1 MGIEEWINRIHCGD
15 AYKLLRQMPSESV
28 DCVVTSPPY
37 YGLRVYGETSTRI
50 FNGDPNCQHEWGDAI
65 PVKDNLWRWDTLK
78 NETHPNGVKQA
89 KWTIAKD
96 LGSFCIKCGAWRGQ
110 LGLEPTY
117 QMYVEHLVELFRE
130 VKRVLKKTGSFWLNI
145 GDTYSSTL
153 GRHGNRTAGF
163 SEKTMVKDDVKPP
176 RPKDIP
182 PKCLMGI
189 PWRVALAMIDDGWIL
204 RNAIIWHKP
213 NAMPSSV
220 KDRLAQTYEYIF
232 HFVKSRKY
240 YYCLDNIREPHR
252 TIPTPNPLKN
262 DVEKFSFNKLIEYCL
277 KKYEEAMKERIAYD
291 HKGGDE
297 APESFKSASEW
308 NRGSRETMNKI
319 IDSLNVP
326 EEVKVKLRS
335 WWHDVQSHP
344 KGKNIGD
351 TWKWSEE
358 TREMGWYHNL
368 GRIRQ
373 LMRMLG
379 LPEQNPL
386 GRNPGDILNFD
397 PWLEILRRRAK
408 AGGSEREAYEFYR
421 KWKEENPQGTYEE
434 FYEIMS
440 SKKLSKHQKMKWQT
454 GIDAKW
460 SAWGNYASYL
470 NLPNPKGKNPGD
482 YFSIPTK
489 PFKGAHFAC
498 VDEETECL
506 TDRGWVNYRLLQKG
520 DRILAYDMKSGQL
533 VFTTVEDV
541 YVYDYDGPMI
551 QVKSSQIDMLL
562 TPNHRVVCKRRVR
575 KADKGFIKAKYSKP
589 MIIEAQELNEDYLI
603 PQAAPY
609 RNRRMKAHFPPEFA
623 SLLGWIITEGY
634 FDERNGEIR
643 IYQSKRANP
652 EYCMEIEEL
661 LKKLNI
667 PYRKVEGHDECM
679 EYILPND
686 VFNLVRKIIPH
697 KDLEWNL
704 ILLPT
709 PHLKAL
715 FEALMKGDGSIRED
729 GRMIFTQKSK
739 HTVDVFQALAILL
752 GYRAIVSQKRE
763 GGVYEVYLT
772 RKKWHGLRRTRGS
785 GSLIQIVN
793 YKGKVWCPKT
803 KYGTF
808 IARRNGR
815 PFITGNTFP
824 PELPL
829 RPILA
834 SCPPDG
840 IVLDPLAGSGTV
852 AVTCELINRGMWD
865 EFRIPVNNIARSVK
879 WNIKWILIEINP
891 EYCKLMEERLEPFI
905 KQKRLDEFKRT

>member
-1 MGIEEWINRIHCGD
+1 
-15 AYKLLRQMPSESV
+15 
-28 DCVVTSPPY
+28 
-37 YGLRVYGETSTRI
+37 
-50 FNGDPNCQHEWGDAI
+50 
-65 PVKDNLWRWDTLK
+65 
-78 NETHPNGVKQA
+78 
-89 KWTIAKD
+89 
-96 LGSFCIKCGAWRGQ
+96 
-110 LGLEPTY
+110 
-117 QMYVEHLVELFRE
+117 
-130 VKRVLKKTGSFWLNI
+130 
-145 GDTYSSTL
+145 
-153 GRHGNRTAGF
+153 
-163 SEKTMVKDDVKPP
+163 
-176 RPKDIP
+176 
-182 PKCLMGI
+182 
-189 PWRVALAMIDDGWIL
+189 
-204 RNAIIWHKP
+204 
-213 NAMPSSV
+213 
-220 KDRLAQTYEYIF
+220 
-232 HFVKSRKY
+232 
-240 YYCLDNIREPHR
+240 
-252 TIPTPNPLKN
+252 
-262 DVEKFSFNKLIEYCL
+262 
-277 KKYEEAMKERIAYD
+277 
-291 HKGGDE
+291 
-297 APESFKSASEW
+297 
-308 NRGSRETMNKI
+308 
-319 IDSLNVP
+319 
-326 EEVKVKLRS
+326 
-335 WWHDVQSHP
+335 
-344 KGKNIGD
+344 
-351 TWKWSEE
+351 
-358 TREMGWYHNL
+358 
-368 GRIRQ
+368 
-373 LMRMLG
+373 
-379 LPEQNPL
+379 
-386 GRNPGDILNFD
+386 
-397 PWLEILRRRAK
+397 
-408 AGGSEREAYEFYR
+408 
-421 KWKEENPQGTYEE
+421 
-434 FYEIMS
+434 
-440 SKKLSKHQKMKWQT
+440 MKWQT

-482 YFSIPTK
+482 IFNIPMNSKYLEADVKTASPAARSVKTLMSGKLTTHVKQRILDVGAYLKAKLKESGYTIKQLAEITGVKQTTLEHYFRTDFSGQALPSREVWNLLKPLLNLGEYDDYIDEEIRLALPQPHPLGRNPGDFFSIPTK

-520 DRILAYDMKSGQL
+520 DRILAYDMKRGQL

-551 QVKSSQIDMLL
+551 QVKSPQIDMLL
-562 TPNHRVVCKRRVR
+562 TPNHRVVCKKRVR

-603 PQAAPY
+603 PQVAPY

-634 FDERNGEIR
+634 FDEKNGEIR
-643 IYQSKRANP
+643 IYQSRRANP
-652 EYCMEIEEL
+652 GYCMEIEEL

-667 PYRKVEGHDECM
+667 PYRKVEEHDECM
-679 EYILPND
+679 EFILPNE

-715 FEALMKGDGSIRED
+715 FEALMKGDGNIRED
-729 GRMIFTQKSK
+729 GRMTFTQKSK

-752 GYRAIVSQKRE
+752 GYRAIVSQRRN

-772 RKKWHGLRRTRGS
+772 RKKWHGLRKTRGD

-808 IARRNGR
+808 LARRNGR

-852 AVTCELINRGMWD
+852 AYTCELINRGMWD
-865 EFRIPVNNIARSVK
+865 EFRIPVNETAKSVK
-879 WNIKWILIEINP
+879 WNLKWILIEINP